1 MTLPSSGPITLFQIA
16 DEFGLAHNSV
26 FPTAFY
32 GKGGAPS
39 SGVLT
44 FTTFYG
50 RSNYSLSAPRTS
62 ISVTGLSA
70 SDSVIITSTVA
81 TTFTFTGTTVRATGV
96 QNDSTHATVAVNT
109 PSSGSGSV
117 SGTVRATATNGD
129 FLDINYSADW

>member
-16 DEFGLAHNSV
+16 DEFGLPHNAV

-39 SGVLT
+39 SGPLS
-44 FTTFYG
+44 FADFYG
-50 RSNYSLSAPRTS
+50 RSNYTLSAPRNT
-62 ISVTGLSA
+62 ISVTGLNA
-70 SDSVIITSTVA
+70 SDSVVITSTVP
-81 TTFTFTGTTVRATGV
+81 TTFGFTGTTSRATGV

-117 SGTVRATATNGD
+117 SGVVRATATNGE